1 MAEFTTFILLAL
13 AVSLDSF
20 MVAFTYGIRKMIL
33 PTRSIAIIAII
44 TGVTFYLSMLIGNL
58 VASFLSPKI
67 AESIGG
73 WVLVCIGI
81 WVVYQFFRTDDSNDE
96 DREPRVL
103 KFEIKSL
110 GIVIQILK
118 KPMVADI
125 DKSGKI
131 TGMEAFLLGV
141 ALSLDS
147 FGAGIGA
154 AMLGFSPFLAAIGIG
169 ITTGLFLFI
178 GLRSGYL
185 FSYWNWLQRLTFIPG
200 IILIIIGLSKMI

>member
-1 MAEFTTFILLAL
+1 MADVTTFLLLAF

-20 MVAFTYGIRKMIL
+20 MVAFTYGLRKMVL
-33 PTRSIAIIAII
+33 PVRSIIIITII
-44 TGVTFYLSMLIGNL
+44 TGIVFYLSMLIGNII
-58 VASFLSPKI
+58 ASFLSAPV

-73 WVLVCIGI
+73 WVLILIGI
-81 WVVYQFFRTDDSNDE
+81 WVVFQFFRTDKSTIDKD
-96 DREPRVL
+96 PTIF

-125 DKSGKI
+125 DNSGKI
-131 TGMEAFLLGV
+131 TGIEAFLLGL

-154 AMLGFSPFLAAIGIG
+154 AMLGFSPLLAAVGIG
-169 ITTGLFLFI
+169 ATTGLFLTI
-178 GLRSGYL
+178 GLKSGYL
-185 FSYWNWLQRLTFIPG
+185 FSYWYWLQRLTFIPG
-200 IILIIIGLSKMI
+200 IILILVGIFKMT